1 MLSPGASDVRSPAV
15 RGGGCHMRKDSS
27 AVCPAMFAEDRLCQI
42 GSQRHSEKR
51 RGPTADAPLNSVC
64 LDVQQDI

>member
-1 MLSPGASDVRSPAV
+1 
-15 RGGGCHMRKDSS
+15 MRKDSS